1 MSLMVAPELV
11 AAAAADLTG
20 IGQAISA
27 ANAAAAGPTTQV
39 LAAAGDEVSAA
50 IAALFGTH
58 AQEYQALSA
67 RVATFHEQ
75 FVRSL
80 TAAGSA
86 YATAEAANASPLQ
99 ALEQQ
104 VLGAINAPT
113 QLWLGRPLI
122 GDGVHGAPG
131 TGQPGGAGGLL
142 WGNGGNGGSGAA
154 GQVGGPGGAAGLF
167 GNGGRPPGRRAA
179 PGMPAQ
185 QTRPTIRPPTSSS
198 RHNTVNPVAGRV
210 IRRSTATM
218 TSAAPVPGRVSV
230 RRHLQWPRR
239 RLLSPHAGT
248 APRTRRRMTPVVC
261 MRGTR

>member
-1 MSLMVAPELV
+1 MVMSLMVAPELV

-122 GDGVHGAPG
+122 GDGVHGAPSAA
-131 TGQPGGAGGLL
+131 TAPPDPARAGE
-142 WGNGGNGGSGAA
+142 A
-154 GQVGGPGGAAGLF
+154 
-167 GNGGRPPGRRAA
+167 RAA
-179 PGMPAQ
+179 CSGLVVACAL
-185 QTRPTIRPPTSSS
+185 TSSEAAHGAPTAVPTSA
-198 RHNTVNPVAGRV
+198 HT
-210 IRRSTATM
+210 
-218 TSAAPVPGRVSV
+218 TSHHAPCAARALEP
-230 RRHLQWPRR
+230 
-239 RLLSPHAGT
+239 A
-248 APRTRRRMTPVVC
+248 
-261 MRGTR
+261 

>member
-1 MSLMVAPELV
+1 MVMSLMVAPELV

-167 GNGGRPPGRRAA
+167 GNGGSGGSGGAGAA
-179 PGMPAQ
+179 GGVGG
-185 QTRPTIRPPTSSS
+185 S
-198 RHNTVNPVAGRV
+198 G
-210 IRRSTATM
+210 
-218 TSAAPVPGRVSV
+218 G
-230 RRHLQWPRR
+230 
-239 RLLSPHAGT
+239 
-248 APRTRRRMTPVVC
+248 
-261 MRGTR
+261 

>member
-154 GQVGGPGGAAGLF
+154 GQVGGPGGTAAPRPAAPAAK
-167 GNGGRPPGRRAA
+167 GRPASPTQARSQGSAA
-179 PGMPAQ
+179 
-185 QTRPTIRPPTSSS
+185 
-198 RHNTVNPVAGRV
+198 
-210 IRRSTATM
+210 TAA
-218 TSAAPVPGRVSV
+218 SAAPAQHPD
-230 RRHLQWPRR
+230 H
-239 RLLSPHAGT
+239 RLTAMLGT
-248 APRTRRRMTPVVC
+248 HGKGLAA
-261 MRGTR
+261 

>member
-1 MSLMVAPELV
+1 
-11 AAAAADLTG
+11 
-20 IGQAISA
+20 
-27 ANAAAAGPTTQV
+27 
-39 LAAAGDEVSAA
+39 VSAA

-122 GDGVHGAPG
+122 G
-131 TGQPGGAGGLL
+131 
-142 WGNGGNGGSGAA
+142 
-154 GQVGGPGGAAGLF
+154 
-167 GNGGRPPGRRAA
+167 
-179 PGMPAQ
+179 
-185 QTRPTIRPPTSSS
+185 
-198 RHNTVNPVAGRV
+198 
-210 IRRSTATM
+210 
-218 TSAAPVPGRVSV
+218 
-230 RRHLQWPRR
+230 
-239 RLLSPHAGT
+239 
-248 APRTRRRMTPVVC
+248 
-261 MRGTR
+261 

>member
-122 GDGVHGAPG
+122 GDGVHGASRRPHRCP
-131 TGQPGGAGGLL
+131 TRSRRPRRPARCRVLQP
-142 WGNGGNGGSGAA
+142 
-154 GQVGGPGGAAGLF
+154 P
-167 GNGGRPPGRRAA
+167 
-179 PGMPAQ
+179 
-185 QTRPTIRPPTSSS
+185 
-198 RHNTVNPVAGRV
+198 HH
-210 IRRSTATM
+210 RSTGDPAT
-218 TSAAPVPGRVSV
+218 PGWA
-230 RRHLQWPRR
+230 H
-239 RLLSPHAGT
+239 
-248 APRTRRRMTPVVC
+248 
-261 MRGTR
+261 

>member
-1 MSLMVAPELV
+1 
-11 AAAAADLTG
+11 
-20 IGQAISA
+20 
-27 ANAAAAGPTTQV
+27 
-39 LAAAGDEVSAA
+39 AGDEVSAA

-167 GNGGRPPGRRAA
+167 GNGGSGGSGGAGAA
-179 PGMPAQ
+179 G
-185 QTRPTIRPPTSSS
+185 
-198 RHNTVNPVAGRV
+198 
-210 IRRSTATM
+210 
-218 TSAAPVPGRVSV
+218 
-230 RRHLQWPRR
+230 
-239 RLLSPHAGT
+239 
-248 APRTRRRMTPVVC
+248 
-261 MRGTR
+261 

>member
-113 QLWLGRPLI
+113 QLWLGRQGRRRRRQRAGRPAQLR
-122 GDGVHGAPG
+122 HGA
-131 TGQPGGAGGLL
+131 
-142 WGNGGNGGSGAA
+142 
-154 GQVGGPGGAAGLF
+154 
-167 GNGGRPPGRRAA
+167 R
-179 PGMPAQ
+179 
-185 QTRPTIRPPTSSS
+185 
-198 RHNTVNPVAGRV
+198 
-210 IRRSTATM
+210 
-218 TSAAPVPGRVSV
+218 V
-230 RRHLQWPRR
+230 RRRRRPRR
-239 RLLSPHAGT
+239 R
-248 APRTRRRMTPVVC
+248 RRNTLIT
-261 MRGTR
+261 G

>member
-131 TGQPGGAGGLL
+131 TGQPGGAGGCC
-142 WGNGGNGGSGAA
+142 GVMAVTAVRGRPVKSVGPAA
-154 GQVGGPGGAAGLF
+154 RPGCSATAGPAGLA
-167 GNGGRPPGRRAA
+167 GPALPAVSADPAGG
-179 PGMPAQ
+179 
-185 QTRPTIRPPTSSS
+185 
-198 RHNTVNPVAGRV
+198 
-210 IRRSTATM
+210 
-218 TSAAPVPGRVSV
+218 
-230 RRHLQWPRR
+230 
-239 RLLSPHAGT
+239 
-248 APRTRRRMTPVVC
+248 
-261 MRGTR
+261 

>member
-167 GNGGRPPGRRAA
+167 GNGGSGGSGGAGRCRRCRRRSRSSGGYLLDEPPDMTPSFPRTGVSGHAGA
-179 PGMPAQ
+179 VQ
-185 QTRPTIRPPTSSS
+185 NHTIR
-198 RHNTVNPVAGRV
+198 
-210 IRRSTATM
+210 TA
-218 TSAAPVPGRVSV
+218 
-230 RRHLQWPRR
+230 L
-239 RLLSPHAGT
+239 
-248 APRTRRRMTPVVC
+248 APRNGPHDAHDGHLNYPRLC
-261 MRGTR
+261 S

>member
-154 GQVGGPGGAAGLF
+154 GQVGG
-167 GNGGRPPGRRAA
+167 RWWRR
-179 PGMPAQ
+179 
-185 QTRPTIRPPTSSS
+185 TFW
-198 RHNTVNPVAGRV
+198 V
-210 IRRSTATM
+210 
-218 TSAAPVPGRVSV
+218 
-230 RRHLQWPRR
+230 
-239 RLLSPHAGT
+239 
-248 APRTRRRMTPVVC
+248 RTRRRLRPLSSIMWRCGLRTWVRWWGIT
-261 MRGTR
+261 RGRRRWLRR

>member
-1 MSLMVAPELV
+1 MVMSLMVAPELV

-167 GNGGRPPGRRAA
+167 GNGGSG
-179 PGMPAQ
+179 G
-185 QTRPTIRPPTSSS
+185 S
-198 RHNTVNPVAGRV
+198 G
-210 IRRSTATM
+210 
-218 TSAAPVPGRVSV
+218 
-230 RRHLQWPRR
+230 
-239 RLLSPHAGT
+239 
-248 APRTRRRMTPVVC
+248 
-261 MRGTR
+261 

>member
-142 WGNGGNGGSGAA
+142 WGNGGNGGSGAGRSSRWARRRGRVVRQRRVRRVRRRLGPPPRRPRLVVWRPRPAVAAVAVQDAAWPA
-154 GQVGGPGGAAGLF
+154 GLPGPGGAVGAVADQRASEQRL
-167 GNGGRPPGRRAA
+167 GGR
-179 PGMPAQ
+179 
-185 QTRPTIRPPTSSS
+185 ID
-198 RHNTVNPVAGRV
+198 
-210 IRRSTATM
+210 
-218 TSAAPVPGRVSV
+218 
-230 RRHLQWPRR
+230 
-239 RLLSPHAGT
+239 
-248 APRTRRRMTPVVC
+248 
-261 MRGTR
+261 RG

>member
-154 GQVGGPGGAAGLF
+154 GQVGGPGGAAATQARSQGS
-167 GNGGRPPGRRAA
+167 AA
-179 PGMPAQ
+179 
-185 QTRPTIRPPTSSS
+185 
-198 RHNTVNPVAGRV
+198 
-210 IRRSTATM
+210 TAA
-218 TSAAPVPGRVSV
+218 SAAPAQHPD
-230 RRHLQWPRR
+230 H
-239 RLLSPHAGT
+239 RLTAMLGT
-248 APRTRRRMTPVVC
+248 HGKGLAA
-261 MRGTR
+261 

>member
-154 GQVGGPGGAAGLF
+154 GQVGGPGGAAAK
-167 GNGGRPPGRRAA
+167 GRPASPTQARSQGSAA
-179 PGMPAQ
+179 
-185 QTRPTIRPPTSSS
+185 
-198 RHNTVNPVAGRV
+198 
-210 IRRSTATM
+210 TAA
-218 TSAAPVPGRVSV
+218 SAAPAQHPD
-230 RRHLQWPRR
+230 H
-239 RLLSPHAGT
+239 RLTAMLGT
-248 APRTRRRMTPVVC
+248 HGKGLAA
-261 MRGTR
+261 